1 MNRARAVMAA
11 LCVCVTQVY
20 ADQEKQVDQQQ
31 AQAGQPEIELLEF
44 LGEWSE
50 DDRQWLEMQQQQEA
64 RDEDDADKTA
74 SQNEVN
80 DHE

>member
-1 MNRARAVMAA
+1 MAA